1 VNVAAVALFWCCNIL
16 ANEFTVLNYDRRCNS
31 RSTGDRS
38 IDMTVAQQARDVV
51 AIIKAMGSD
60 KAIIFGSS
68 GGGIIGLELAAANP
82 EVIDFLI
89 IHEAPVIELLPAADA
104 EKWRSF
110 HYDIYMKSLSEGWE
124 AALVDFMASIIGA
137 PDIPFPPDLNERV
150 SQNMDFFFKHEYKA
164 FIQYIPTMHIMCS
177 QLGSWH
183 QGFIVNAS
191 SFQANMM
198 YRSICLRNL
207 QTPLEVR

>member
-1 VNVAAVALFWCCNIL
+1 MTDAATL
-16 ANEFTVLNYDRRCNS
+16 

-51 AIIKAMGSD
+51 AIVKAIGSD

-124 AALVDFMASIIGA
+124 AALGGLYGLSHWCPRYPV
-137 PDIPFPPDLNERV
+137 
-150 SQNMDFFFKHEYKA
+150 
-164 FIQYIPTMHIMCS
+164 PT
-177 QLGSWH
+177 
-183 QGFIVNAS
+183 
-191 SFQANMM
+191 
-198 YRSICLRNL
+198 
-207 QTPLEVR
+207 